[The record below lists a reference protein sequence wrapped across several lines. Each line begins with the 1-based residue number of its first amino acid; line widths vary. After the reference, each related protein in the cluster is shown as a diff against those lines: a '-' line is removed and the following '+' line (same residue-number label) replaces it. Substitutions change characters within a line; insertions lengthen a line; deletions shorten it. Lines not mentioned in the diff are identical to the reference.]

1 VDAFA
6 GSAGTGCGGAAL
18 AQAYNAIAANAAND
32 QARSPADRFGIFN
45 LSAFL

>member
-1 VDAFA
+1 VGALA
-6 GSAGTGCGGAAL
+6 GSTGCGGAAL